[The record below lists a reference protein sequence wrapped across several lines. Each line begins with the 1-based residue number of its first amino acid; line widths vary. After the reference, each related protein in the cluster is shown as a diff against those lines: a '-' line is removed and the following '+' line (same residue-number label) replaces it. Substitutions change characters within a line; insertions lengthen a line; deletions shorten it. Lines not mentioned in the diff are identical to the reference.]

1 MLRGECT
8 ESPSIEHVHQ
18 FCCASVVARL
28 GYRKALNEEFADV
41 ASAEPFY
48 LRDFVVRTAVKN

>member
-1 MLRGECT
+1 
-8 ESPSIEHVHQ
+8 
-18 FCCASVVARL
+18 VVARL

-48 LRDFVVRTAVKN
+48 LKDFVVRTAVKN